1 MVNKTVSTTIGS
13 VVFASGATM
22 LGFVAP
28 AMAQDFTG
36 FYAGLSGAFPFD
48 SEMTYN
54 FSDTDDLSGVAPG
67 FFTGYNADL
76 GGWVLGG
83 EVAFNGG
90 LDLDGIDGAGI
101 DNMVDLKAKFGRV
114 FGKTYVYGILGYSKG
129 EPNTTIYGNDAKD
142 VEVEGM
148 NYGVGVETMLKGSAF
163 VGLELLSRDL
173 DVDGTVYGGDA
184 DPYYVGIDKLTTA
197 SVRVGFRF

>member
-1 MVNKTVSTTIGS
+1 MVNKAVSTAIGS

-22 LGFVAP
+22 LGFAAP

-36 FYAGLSGAFPFD
+36 FYAGLSGALPFD

-54 FSDTDDLSGVAPG
+54 YNQTDDLSGVAPG
-67 FFTGYNADL
+67 FFTGYNTDL
-76 GGWVLGG
+76 GGWIVGA

-90 LDLDGIDGAGI
+90 MDLDDIDGAGI

-114 FGKTYVYGILGYSKG
+114 FGNAYVYGILGYSKG
-129 EPNTTIYGNDAKD
+129 DPNTGIYGDYAKGVDA
-142 VEVEGM
+142 EGM
-148 NYGVGVETMLKGSAF
+148 NYGLGVETMLKGNAF

-173 DVDGTVYGGDA
+173 EVGGTVYGGDA